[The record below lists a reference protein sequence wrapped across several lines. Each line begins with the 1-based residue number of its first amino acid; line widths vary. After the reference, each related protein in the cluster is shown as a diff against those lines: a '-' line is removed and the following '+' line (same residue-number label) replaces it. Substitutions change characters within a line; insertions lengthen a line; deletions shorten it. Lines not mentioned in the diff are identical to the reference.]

1 MRSSAGSIK
10 KVDKDR
16 WRVTVSLGCDRNG
29 KRIRRSK
36 QIRGSRR
43 DAELLRAQMLT
54 DDELPKEK
62 LTLADVT
69 EMWLALKSETVRI
82 RTFDGY
88 KKNARKIMQSNLA
101 NVKITEIEKKEYEV
115 RKWLDNEKGEGARLN
130 AYKTLRQVLNYAKR
144 NHLITVAVT
153 DFIEPPRLT
162 PKEKETINIEQMP
175 KYLQAVRGSFVE
187 GGVLLMLGCGLRRS
201 EALGVRWDDIEWTKE
216 GGRFTVER
224 GCYIN
229 PNGGIYFD
237 KPKTLKSKRDIVL
250 PSWVAKRLK
259 EIKKNAKGV
268 YVCETEEGIL
278 SPQHFSLTWA
288 KLIKQAGLPHI
299 QIKNLRHSC
308 GTILVKELEMP
319 IADVQQLLGHTS
331 SRTTENFYIQ
341 KSNKSAQKVA
351 DAMSQIDV

>member
-54 DDELPKEK
+54 DEELPKEK

-153 DFIEPPRLT
+153 DFIEPPRLE
-162 PKEKETINIEQMP
+162 PKEKETIHIADIP
-175 KYLQAVRGSFVE
+175 KYLNAVKGSFIE
-187 GGVLLMLGCGLRRS
+187 AGVILMLGCGLRRS
-201 EALGVRWDDIEWTKE
+201 EAMGLKWSEIEWVRGE
-216 GGRFTVER
+216 GTYGKFTVNR

-229 PNGGIYFD
+229 PKGGIYFQ
-237 KPKTLKSKRDIVL
+237 SQ
-250 PSWVAKRLK
+250 
-259 EIKKNAKGV
+259 GV
-268 YVCETEEGIL
+268 
-278 SPQHFSLTWA
+278 
-288 KLIKQAGLPHI
+288 
-299 QIKNLRHSC
+299 R
-308 GTILVKELEMP
+308 
-319 IADVQQLLGHTS
+319 
-331 SRTTENFYIQ
+331 
-341 KSNKSAQKVA
+341 
-351 DAMSQIDV
+351 